1 MTVSPFMGYN
11 ISGGYVSLSLM
22 CSQPELALLLPRPL
36 YSKSARLVN
45 LTLGRAGFFYAP
57 QAPTRRATSGTDWTL
72 YRKSV
77 PRYPVIKG
85 RGSICSR
92 KSPPLKPL
100 TTGFFGL
107 SRLRRRNKNLQFSPR
122 PLRQYN
128 PKIAPRRLF
137 LFIAPNPLTSVSASL
152 GSAAASL
159 SAYAA

>member
-1 MTVSPFMGYN
+1 MLTDVQIAQNAKMEPIKEIAKKVG
-11 ISGGYVSLSLM
+11 LEEDDL
-22 CSQPELALLLPRPL
+22 ELPPR
-36 YSKSARLVN
+36 KC
-45 LTLGRAGFFYAP
+45 
-57 QAPTRRATSGTDWTL
+57 
-72 YRKSV
+72 V

-128 PKIAPRRLF
+128 PKTAPRRLF
-137 LFIAPNPLTSVSASL
+137 LFIAPNPWTSVSASL
-152 GSAAASL
+152 GSAAASP
-159 SAYAA
+159 SACAA